1 MVKKLDSEDRG
12 ILQFRPNIQF
22 VEPEV
27 EPQAPNPTQFP
38 QERDQLED
46 ALGELDRLRKLAQA
60 VDTLAGAVQSRADA
74 RVIAGGGMTVSLDSS
89 TDTDTVQAM
98 IRAYPGE
105 DPNRITYDQYRKC
118 KDMLRQKGIDL
129 AGQGIFSSED
139 DIRRARD
146 EAQAAGTNAGT
157 QLGGF
162 NTDEAAQG
170 LTRPELKNNFI
181 IIPPLPI
188 PEIQISLI
196 CILINFIWKEFVKPF
211 IVSAAGF
218 PVGTAFSALPNE
230 ICDPGFDLDLPG
242 LIILGKEPNIPEPP
256 PLPTDVSEVANL

>member
-1 MVKKLDSEDRG
+1 MVKRLDSEDRG

-27 EPQAPNPTQFP
+27 EPQAPNPIQVF

-46 ALGELDRLRKLAQA
+46 AISELGRLKSLATA
-60 VDTLAGAVQSRADA
+60 VDALAGAVQARADLKA
-74 RVIAGGGMTVSLDSS
+74 RNMSILLDSS

-98 IRAYPGE
+98 LRHFPGE
-105 DPNRITYDQYRKC
+105 DPNRITFDQYRRC

-129 AGQGIFSSED
+129 AGQGIFSRPED
-139 DIRRARD
+139 IQRARD
-146 EAQAAGTNAGT
+146 AAQAAGTNAGT

-162 NTDEAAQG
+162 NTEDAAAG
-170 LTRPELKNNFI
+170 LLRPELKNNFI

-196 CILINFIWKEFVKPF
+196 CILVNFIWAEFVKPF
-211 IVSAAGF
+211 IVAAGGF
-218 PVGTAFSALPNE
+218 PVGTAFSALPDE
-230 ICDPGFDLDLPG
+230 ICDPGFDLQLPG

-256 PLPTDVSEVANL
+256 PLPTDISEVENL